1 MALLCHLRQQAL
13 GSMVSS
19 NSRVDKY
26 SYAPE
31 ILALSANLL
40 PLAVYHNQELY
51 EDKLHKISLQI
62 LSTWGWYMFVM
73 HTLLTGSII
82 WKIIHVHRPAK
93 NLFGCIFSRVP
104 YAEVLRAIIE
114 SSFITWIGL
123 LMYEITSF
131 APAGRITTDLNVGYV
146 MGCILPVFFVRIASS
161 DRANGSAE
169 CIRAVLASHL
179 QGLAQ
184 CLITARVAYTES
196 VKQNQP
202 PEASFPLTP
211 QSSIRASTLAI
222 NVKKEVHQWTDTLKT
237 GKESMGRD
245 VMHSPSFE
253 SGAC

>member
-1 MALLCHLRQQAL
+1 
-13 GSMVSS
+13 
-19 NSRVDKY
+19 
-26 SYAPE
+26 
-31 ILALSANLL
+31 
-40 PLAVYHNQELY
+40 
-51 EDKLHKISLQI
+51 
-62 LSTWGWYMFVM
+62 M
-73 HTLLTGSII
+73 H
-82 WKIIHVHRPAK
+82 
-93 NLFGCIFSRVP
+93 IFSCP
-104 YAEVLRAIIE
+104 LRRGPASHHRIVFHHVDR
-114 SSFITWIGL
+114 SSYVRDHLICTGGSYHGIAPHYRNGL
-123 LMYEITSF
+123 YGLI
-131 APAGRITTDLNVGYV
+131 RIYQTDLNVGYV

-237 GKESMGRD
+237 DNESMGRD